1 MGGFRL
7 FIFLSVFFLL
17 FGLLSYYLFIR
28 GWQGIAIVEI
38 PAIKTAYIVLFII
51 LSFSYVIVRVFGKI
65 LPTVVGDT
73 FALIGG
79 FWFAAMLYFILFAVF
94 FDLARFIG
102 NAFSLFPPVFVNHFS
117 MVKLLSFL
125 IAVAVTTSLLTYGY
139 FNAMNPKI
147 TKLEININKQVDG
160 MKKLHLVFASDIHL
174 GHVIARKSIE
184 NIIAKINSL
193 DPDIVLFPGDVVDE
207 ELYPVVNKKLG
218 DAFTKL
224 NPTYG
229 VFAVTGNHEYI
240 GGVENAVAYL
250 GQHGIK
256 VLRDEVLNIN
266 DQFYVAG
273 REDISI
279 NSFTGGKRKSLKEL
293 VNEVDKN
300 LPIILMDHQPI
311 NLSEAF
317 ENELDL
323 QVSGHT
329 HHGQMWPL
337 NYITEKVFKLSWGYK
352 QIEESHFYVSSGAGT
367 WGPRVRIGNH
377 PEIVSIIL
385 HFK

>member
-125 IAVAVTTSLLTYGY
+125 IAVAGTTSLLTYGY

-174 GHVIARKSIE
+174 GHVIGKKSIE

>member
-7 FIFLSVFFLL
+7 VIFLSVFFIL
-17 FGLLSYYLFIR
+17 FGLISYYLFIR
-28 GWQGIAIVEI
+28 GWQGIAVLEI
-38 PAIKTAYIVLFII
+38 PTINNSYIVLFIVF
-51 LSFSYVIVRVFGKI
+51 SFSYVLVRFFGKI
-65 LPTVVGDT
+65 LPTPVGDT
-73 FALIGG
+73 LALIGG

-102 NAFSLFPPVFVNHFS
+102 NTFSLFPPVLVSHFP
-117 MVKLLSFL
+117 MVKLYSFL
-125 IAVAVTTSLLTYGY
+125 ISVVVTISLLTYGY

-160 MKKLHLVFASDIHL
+160 MKQLHLVFASDIHL
-174 GHVIARKSIE
+174 GHVIGKKSIE

-193 DPDIVLFPGDVVDE
+193 NPDIVLFPGDVVDE

-218 DAFTKL
+218 EAFTKL
-224 NPTYG
+224 NPRFG
-229 VFAVTGNHEYI
+229 VYAVTGNHEYI
-240 GGVENAVAYL
+240 GGVENAVKYL
-250 GQHGIK
+250 SRHGIK
-256 VLRDEVLNIN
+256 VLRDEAVNIN
-266 DQFYVAG
+266 DQFYVVG

-279 NSFTGGKRKSLKEL
+279 NSFTSGKRKSLEEL
-293 VNEVDKN
+293 VKSVDNN
-300 LPIILMDHQPI
+300 LPVVLMDHQPI
-311 NLSEAF
+311 SLSEASK
-317 ENELDL
+317 NEIDL

-337 NYITEKVFKLSWGYK
+337 NYITENVFKLSWGYRQVK
-352 QIEESHFYVSSGAGT
+352 NSHFYVSSGAGI

-385 HFK
+385 HFQ